1 MARTN
6 TLGNF
11 LTDVADAIRTKKG
24 SSDTIL
30 ASDFDT
36 EIENLPSGGGVV
48 EAEEKDVNFYDHTG
62 FRWYSY
68 TKSEFLAL
76 ESMPANP
83 EIEGLT
89 AQGWNW
95 SFQDAQDY
103 VEEYGGLDIGQT
115 YITDD
120 GKTRIYI
127 ELDDYRKE
135 PYLGFGV
142 NGTATVNWGD
152 GNTETI
158 TGTSATTTIY
168 TQHTYST
175 GGKYVIS
182 IGSESQIMLGGGYGT
197 TRILTGGNSG
207 SASSIDE
214 FYARKI
220 KKIELGS
227 NLVLYRSIVAYSNV
241 TSINMPK
248 NIVLNDSGNQFI
260 SSTAS
265 GSKIKCI
272 IFPDGLTD
280 TYESRSFEAQRVILP
295 NSIKPFLRQSN
306 IQTSLNT
313 IYIPSQVTRLLVN
326 ACNSRYDASYIVVP
340 NSVTELNN
348 QCFGNLYGT
357 KVFDFSHHTSI
368 PTLTTT
374 SFANIPSDCKIV
386 VPDDLYSTWLTT
398 SNWST
403 YSSNIISKSDYDNL

>member
-1 MARTN
+1 MARVD

-48 EAEEKDVNFYDHTG
+48 EAIEKDVNFYDHTG

-76 ESMPANP
+76 ESMPENP
-83 EIEGLT
+83 TISGLT

-95 SFQDAQDY
+95 SFSDAQDY

-135 PYLGFGV
+135 PYLGFAV

-168 TQHTYST
+168 TQHTYSN
-175 GGKYVIS
+175 GGSYVIS
-182 IGSESQIMLGGGYGT
+182 IASESQIMLGGGYGS
-197 TRILTGGNSG
+197 TRILTGGSSGNNS
-207 SASSIDE
+207 SVDV
-214 FYARKI
+214 FYAMRM

-227 NLVLYRSIVAYSNV
+227 NIILYRSFASYSGIS
-241 TSINMPK
+241 SINIPK
-248 NIVLNDSGNQFI
+248 NTVFNNNGGQF
-260 SSTAS
+260 SNSTA
-265 GSKIKCI
+265 GGFKINCV
-272 IFPDGLTD
+272 IFPDGMTD
-280 TYESRSFEAQRVILP
+280 TSESYSLEAQRVILP

-306 IQTSLNT
+306 ISGSGDKV
-313 IYIPSQVTRLLVN
+313 YIPSQITRLLVN
-326 ACNSRYDASYIVVP
+326 ACNSKKGLSHIIVP
-340 NSVTELNN
+340 KSVTELNN
-348 QCFGNLYGT
+348 QSFGNLCA
-357 KVFDFSHHTSI
+357 KVIDFSHHTSI
-368 PTLTTT
+368 PTVTTS
-374 SFANIPSDCKIV
+374 SFANIQSDCYIV
-386 VPDDLYSTWLTT
+386 VPDSLYSTWLTT

-403 YSSNIISKSDYDNL
+403 YSNNIISKSNYDNL